1 MLSASEIV
9 ELEKKVFAYRL
20 RSVLRYILFI
30 FLLLLFSLISFLAYT
45 YMYKTGAFTTKIVD
59 DNSTVV
65 LPPIEL
71 KEVNNS
77 LSLPLVSPPIA
88 PEEKQNVLV
97 QPPIPLEENQT
108 LILRSPSV
116 NTGNETKKIIS
127 PIQAPRTESI
137 KQDFSHK
144 ESSQESSVLLPPML
158 KEEPIHRITEE
169 SLDTDVLAPPRL
181 EEIKP
186 KGFIKIESKEVNSI
200 EYLKDKFEKTSNII
214 FALMLAEEYYANK
227 NYTESNKWALIANH
241 IDAENEK
248 SWLWFAKSKVKLG
261 QKEDA
266 IVALKAFLKKNKS
279 QAAQTLL
286 NKISLGEFNE

>member
-1 MLSASEIV
+1 MLSASQIA

-20 RSVLRYILFI
+20 RFVLRYVLFI
-30 FLLLLFSLISFLAYT
+30 FLLLLFSLIFFLAYA
-45 YMYKTGAFTTKIVD
+45 YVNKTGAFISKIVD
-59 DNSTVV
+59 NNSTVV
-65 LPPIEL
+65 LPQNEL

-77 LSLPLVSPPIA
+77 LSLPLVSPPIV
-88 PEEKQNVLV
+88 PEEKQGI
-97 QPPIPLEENQT
+97 PAPLEENQT

-116 NTGNETKKIIS
+116 NTGNETKKSIS
-127 PIQAPRTESI
+127 PIQPPRTESI
-137 KQDFSHK
+137 KQDFSQK
-144 ESSQESSVLLPPML
+144 ESSQESSVLLPPRL
-158 KEEPIHRITEE
+158 KEEPVHRTTDE

>member
-1 MLSASEIV
+1 MLSASQIA

-20 RSVLRYILFI
+20 RFVLRYVLFI

-45 YMYKTGAFTTKIVD
+45 YMNKTGAFFSKIVD
-59 DNSTVV
+59 NNSTVV
-65 LPPIEL
+65 FPQNEL

-77 LSLPLVSPPIA
+77 LSLPLSPTIA
-88 PEEKQNVLV
+88 LEEKQG
-97 QPPIPLEENQT
+97 ISAPLEENQT

-116 NTGNETKKIIS
+116 NTGNETKKSIS
-127 PIQAPRTESI
+127 PIQPPRTESI
-137 KQDFSHK
+137 KQDFSQK
-144 ESSQESSVLLPPML
+144 ESSQESSVLLPPRL
-158 KEEPIHRITEE
+158 KEEPVHRTTDE